1 MKIIS
6 NLIEKR
12 VNINKENVN
21 EEILLFYDCRCENKK
36 ELVKYLFEQKAD
48 INIIN
53 NNYIYYYLDKYVFF
67 LYNFN
72 IFNIFEFE
80 LDAFDRNTI

>member
-6 NLIEKR
+6 NLNEKR
-12 VNINKENVN
+12 VNKNKENVN
-21 EEILLFYDCRCENKK
+21 EEKLLFYDCRCEKK
-36 ELVKYLFEQKAD
+36 KKALVKYLFEQKAD

-67 LYNFN
+67 FYITL
-72 IFNIFEFE
+72 IFLIF
-80 LDAFDRNTI
+80 LNLN